1 MGGDMNGAG
10 AAIIGPGAESIVCTG
25 APAMG
30 MGADIIGAPIV
41 AIGAAIAIGAP
52 MAGATPGCLI

>member
-1 MGGDMNGAG
+1 MNGAG

-52 MAGATPGCLI
+52 MPGATPGCLI